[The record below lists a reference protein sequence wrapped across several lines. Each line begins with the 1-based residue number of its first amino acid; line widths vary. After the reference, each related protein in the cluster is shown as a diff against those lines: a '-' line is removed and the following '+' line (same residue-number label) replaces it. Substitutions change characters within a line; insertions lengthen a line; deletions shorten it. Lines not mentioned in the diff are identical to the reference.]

1 MLLLEKERAWRIGSL
16 KRKAT
21 SARLGLLLFLLPT
34 LHSLSL
40 SYWVQSF
47 LMQLHSTETISAV
60 ATPSGEGALGI
71 VRISGSEAFAIASR
85 LFKTRRRK
93 LFESHR
99 IYFGQLI
106 DPANG
111 ETIDHALLFTF
122 RAPHSYTGED
132 VIEFSCHGG
141 SAILQRVL
149 QLTWQYGARPA
160 MPGEFTQRAFLNGK
174 MDLAQAEAVAD
185 LIHAHT
191 HAQHRAAL
199 ALHDGMLSKQ
209 IRSLADSTL
218 SLLAQVEAVID
229 FSEEIGEL
237 DFGHTAQEIQVVLK
251 EARTLL
257 QQAQAGRMLREGV
270 RLAIVGR
277 PNVGK
282 SSLLNRLIGEERA
295 IVTEVPGTTRDVI
308 EEGFSLH
315 GVPVVMMDT
324 AGLRESGD
332 LVEQIGIERT
342 RKAIEQAD
350 VLLVV
355 LSAPDGMTEEDAALV
370 RSLPE
375 KPRLI
380 VWNKVDLLSSADV
393 PDVRGQTVLIS
404 ALTGQGID
412 QLKEALAGQLRLN
425 TVNTESLL
433 ITHARHANALQEA
446 VSHLEHA
453 LETIDARLPADFLS
467 IDLRGAWQA
476 FGQITGETVSE
487 AVIERIFR
495 DFCIGK

>member
-1 MLLLEKERAWRIGSL
+1 MPGS
-16 KRKAT
+16 
-21 SARLGLLLFLLPT
+21 GDFF
-34 LHSLSL
+34 
-40 SYWVQSF
+40 WVQSSV
-47 LMQLHSTETISAV
+47 MQLNQTETISAV
-60 ATPSGEGALGI
+60 ATPPGEGALGI
-71 VRISGSEAFAIASR
+71 VRISGDEAFAIAGR
-85 LFKTRRRK
+85 LFKAPSRK
-93 LFESHR
+93 PLESHR

-111 ETIDHALLFTF
+111 ELIDQVLLLTF

-149 QLTWQYGARPA
+149 KLTWQHGARPA
-160 MPGEFTQRAFLNGK
+160 LPGEFTQRAFLNGK

-185 LIHAHT
+185 LIRART
-191 HAQHRAAL
+191 QAQQRAAL
-199 ALHDGMLSKQ
+199 ALHEGMLSKQ
-209 IRSLADSTL
+209 VRQLTDSIL

-237 DFGHTAQEIQVVLK
+237 DFGQVYEEIQAVLQK
-251 EARTLL
+251 IESLI

-270 RLAIVGR
+270 RLAIIGR

-282 SSLLNRLIGEERA
+282 SSLLNRLVGEERA
-295 IVTEVPGTTRDVI
+295 IVTEIPGTTRDVI

-315 GVPVVMMDT
+315 GVPVVVMDT

-332 LVEQIGIERT
+332 LVEQVGIERT

-355 LSAPDGMTEEDAALV
+355 LSAPEGITEADQALL
-370 RSLPE
+370 RTLPG
-375 KPRLI
+375 KPCLI
-380 VWNKVDLLSSADV
+380 VLNKIDLIASEQSGL
-393 PDVRGQTVLIS
+393 GIS

-412 QLKEALAGQLRLN
+412 RLKEALAERLQLSDI
-425 TVNTESLL
+425 NTESLL
-433 ITHARHANALQEA
+433 ITHARHANAMQEA
-446 VSHLEHA
+446 VHHLEHA
-453 LETIDARLPADFLS
+453 LDTLDASLPVDFLS

-476 FGQITGETVSE
+476 LGQITGQTVSE
-487 AVIERIFR
+487 AIIERIFR

>member
-1 MLLLEKERAWRIGSL
+1 MP
-16 KRKAT
+16 
-21 SARLGLLLFLLPT
+21 F
-34 LHSLSL
+34 H
-40 SYWVQSF
+40 Q
-47 LMQLHSTETISAV
+47 TETISAV
-60 ATPSGEGALGI
+60 ATPPGEGALGI
-71 VRISGSEAFAIASR
+71 VRISGSEAFAIAGR
-85 LFKTRRRK
+85 LFKTRRHK
-93 LFESHR
+93 PFESHR

-106 DPANG
+106 DPAANG
-111 ETIDHALLFTF
+111 EAIDHALLLTF

-185 LIHAHT
+185 LIHART

-199 ALHDGMLSKQ
+199 ALHEGMLSKQ
-209 IRSLADSTL
+209 VRSLADSSL

-237 DFGHTAQEIQVVLK
+237 DFSHTAQEIQGVLR
-251 EARTLL
+251 ETQSLIR
-257 QQAQAGRMLREGV
+257 QAQAGRMLREGV
-270 RLAIVGR
+270 RLAIIGR

-282 SSLLNRLIGEERA
+282 SSLLNRLVGEERA
-295 IVTEVPGTTRDVI
+295 IVTEIPGTTRDVI

-315 GVPVVMMDT
+315 GVPVVVMDT
-324 AGLRESGD
+324 AGVRESGD
-332 LVEQIGIERT
+332 LVEQIGIERA

-350 VLLVV
+350 VLVVV
-355 LSAPDGMTEEDAALV
+355 LSAPEGITEEDEALLQT
-370 RSLPE
+370 LPE
-375 KPRLI
+375 KPCLI
-380 VWNKVDLLSSADV
+380 VWNKIDLSDASEYSDLSTLPALPTV
-393 PDVRGQTVLIS
+393 PIS

-412 QLKEALAGQLRLN
+412 QLKEALAEQLQLN
-425 TVNTESLL
+425 AVSTESLL

-446 VSHLEHA
+446 AHHLEHA

-487 AVIERIFR
+487 AIIERIFR

>member
-1 MLLLEKERAWRIGSL
+1 MHSHVKLTRLKERQPEKESHTRPAR
-16 KRKAT
+16 AT
-21 SARLGLLLFLLPT
+21 SFSTPYSLPY
-34 LHSLSL
+34 SLP
-40 SYWVQSF
+40 YWVQSF
-47 LMQLHSTETISAV
+47 LMRLQYTETISAI
-60 ATPSGEGALGI
+60 ATPPGEGALGI
-71 VRISGSEAFAIASR
+71 VRVSGEEAFAIAKR
-85 LFKTRRRK
+85 LFKARTEK
-93 LFESHR
+93 PLESHR
-99 IYFGQLI
+99 IYFGHLF
-106 DPANG
+106 DPASG
-111 ETIDHALLFTF
+111 EVVDQALLLTF
-122 RAPHSYTGED
+122 RAPISYTGED
-132 VIEFSCHGG
+132 VVEFSCHGG

-149 QLTWQYGARPA
+149 QLTWQHGARPA

-185 LIHAHT
+185 LIHART

-199 ALHDGMLSKQ
+199 ALHEGMLSKQ
-209 IRSLADSTL
+209 VRSLADSTL

-237 DFGHTAQEIQVVLK
+237 DFGHTAQKIQV
-251 EARTLL
+251 LL
-257 QQAQAGRMLREGV
+257 QETQSLIRQAKAGRMLREGV

-282 SSLLNRLIGEERA
+282 SSLLNRLVGEERA
-295 IVTEVPGTTRDVI
+295 IVTEIPGTTRDVI

-324 AGLRESGD
+324 AGVRESGD
-332 LVEQIGIERT
+332 LVEQMGIERT

-355 LSAPDGMTEEDAALV
+355 LSAPEGMTEEDEVLV
-370 RSLPE
+370 QSLPE

-380 VWNKVDLLSSADV
+380 AWNKIDLLGSFDL
-393 PDVRGQTVLIS
+393 PDRSDQTILIS

-412 QLKEALAGQLRLN
+412 QLKEALAGHLQLN

-433 ITHARHANALQEA
+433 LTHARHANALQEA
-446 VSHLEHA
+446 VHHLEHA

-487 AVIERIFR
+487 AIIERIFR